1 MNATGLFL
9 MLSSGILAITFYLN
23 DCEVN
28 INFWKFFIL
37 CELCLLLLV
46 VGDTLIQTGV

>member
-1 MNATGLFL
+1 MNAVGLFL

-46 VGDTLIQTGV
+46 VGDSLIQTGV